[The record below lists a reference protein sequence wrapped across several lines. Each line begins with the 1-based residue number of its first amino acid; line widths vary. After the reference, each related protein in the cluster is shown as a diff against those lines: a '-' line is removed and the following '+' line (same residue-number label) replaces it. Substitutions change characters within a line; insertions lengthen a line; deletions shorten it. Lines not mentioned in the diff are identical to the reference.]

1 MSIDILTVTTT
12 DAVRATLGVSE
23 LAQEMPDAYFTS
35 RNIAA
40 ALRLELSTWLPATLE
55 ELEDAAD
62 AADEG
67 DDAILVWDA
76 VQLASTYWCAWEVAK
91 TAPIALFQKLEDGQN
106 AVQRPVWDQKAL
118 LDMLANG
125 YTTYRDKALEVYTE
139 TTPAA
144 ATASWLAGVSSPTFD
159 PVTG

>member
-1 MSIDILTVTTT
+1 MSVDILTVTTSE
-12 DAVRATLGVSE
+12 AIRATLGVSE
-23 LAQEMPDAYFTS
+23 LAQELPDSYFAS
-35 RNIAA
+35 RNMAA

-91 TAPIALFQKLEDGQN
+91 TAPIAFFQKLGDGQSE
-106 AVQRPVWDQKAL
+106 VTRPTWDQTEL
-118 LDMLANG
+118 LDLLARG
-125 YTTYRDKALEVYTE
+125 YASYRAKALEFYTGTA
-139 TTPAA
+139 TTT
-144 ATASWLAGVSSPTFD
+144 ATWLAGVSRPTFD

>member
-1 MSIDILTVTTT
+1 MSIDILTVTTS
-12 DAVRATLGVSE
+12 DAVRATLGVSD
-23 LAQEMPDAYFTS
+23 LAQEMPDGYFAS
-35 RNIAA
+35 RNIAS
-40 ALRLELSTWLPATLE
+40 ALRLELSSWLPATLE

-91 TAPIALFQKLEDGQN
+91 TAPIALFQKMGDVQN
-106 AVQRPVWDQKAL
+106 EIQRPVWKQEEL
-118 LDMLANG
+118 LAVLANG
-125 YTTYRDKALEVYTE
+125 YALYRDKALEVYTDATP
-139 TTPAA
+139 TT
-144 ATASWLAGVSSPTFD
+144 ATASWLAGVSRPTTD

>member
-1 MSIDILTVTTT
+1 MSIDILTVTTS

-23 LAQEMPDAYFTS
+23 LAQELPDAYFAS

-106 AVQRPVWDQKAL
+106 SVARPTWDQQEL
-118 LDMLANG
+118 LAVLANS
-125 YTTYRDKALEVYTE
+125 YALYRDKALEVYTD
-139 TTPAA
+139 TTPTT
-144 ATASWLAGVSSPTFD
+144 ATASWLAGVSRPTFD